1 MFPSVYKTLF
11 ILPDTRG
18 LNTFILSVGNRSDRI
33 DHKPCAS
40 HNGVVVSGA
49 VVKEPCT
56 ATGRYFSYQRTE
68 DGEPRLTALC
78 EVVVIG
84 HPHICKNI

>member
-1 MFPSVYKTLF
+1 MFPTVFKTTF

-18 LNTFILSVGNRSDRI
+18 LSAFTLSVGNSSNRA

-40 HNGVVVSGA
+40 HSGVVVSGA
-49 VVKEPCT
+49 VVKDSCT
-56 ATGRYFSYQRTE
+56 ATGRYVSYQRTE

-84 HPHICKNI
+84 HPHICKDI